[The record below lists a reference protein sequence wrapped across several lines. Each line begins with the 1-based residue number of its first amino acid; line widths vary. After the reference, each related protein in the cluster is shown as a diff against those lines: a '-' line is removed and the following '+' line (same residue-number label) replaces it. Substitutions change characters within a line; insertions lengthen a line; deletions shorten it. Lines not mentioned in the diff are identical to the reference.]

1 MVPAVRP
8 PNDRLL
14 IALAFASVYLIW
26 GTIFAV
32 TKLMVLS
39 APPFLAGSLRFFLAG
54 LILVGASFLSGRSLP
69 NTFIEWRHAGA
80 ISLLQVVG
88 SAGLNIIAMQH
99 IASNQSALLN
109 SSGALWIPLIA
120 AIGPRGESISSRVA
134 AGLGVGFVGV
144 ALLLWPRQGYTL
156 DHAAWQFAS
165 IGAAFSWG
173 LGTIYYRRS
182 QSATPMPM
190 QLGLGML
197 MGAVLLGATGLS
209 LGELP
214 RLHASVAGIGAI
226 VFLALFNSCIAYTA
240 YAYLMRRTSPAKLS
254 TYAYVNPLIAVVTG
268 WLAFDERLSS
278 TQLSGMAVILVS
290 VALVTIPAGGLR
302 RR

>member
-1 MVPAVRP
+1 VRP

-26 GTIFAV
+26 GTSFAV

-39 APPFLAGSLRFFLAG
+39 APPFIAGALRFLLAGTV
-54 LILVGASFLSGRSLP
+54 LVGASVLTGGRLP
-69 NTFIEWRHAGA
+69 DRAIEWRHAGA

-88 SAGLNIIAMQH
+88 SAGLNILAMQH

-109 SSGALWIPLIA
+109 ASGALWIPLIA
-120 AIGPRGESISSRVA
+120 AIGSRGEPITGRVA
-134 AGLGVGFVGV
+134 TGLGVGFVGV

-173 LGTIYYRRS
+173 VGTIYYRRS
-182 QSATPMPM
+182 QSVTPMPM

-197 MGAVLLGATGLS
+197 MGAAVLGAMGLAA
-209 LGELP
+209 GELP
-214 RLHASVAGIGAI
+214 RFHASVAGIGAI

-240 YAYLMRRTSPAKLS
+240 YAYLMRRTTPAKLS

-268 WLAFDERLSS
+268 WLAFNERLSS
-278 TQLSGMAVILVS
+278 TQFLGMAVILGS
-290 VALVTIPAGGLR
+290 VALVTIRVRTGPR
-302 RR
+302 R

>member
-1 MVPAVRP
+1 VRR

-26 GTIFAV
+26 GTSFAV

-39 APPFLAGSLRFFLAG
+39 APPFIAGALRFTLAGTVLVVASVLAG
-54 LILVGASFLSGRSLP
+54 GRLP
-69 NTFIEWRHAGA
+69 ERAIEWRHAGA

-88 SAGLNIIAMQH
+88 SAGLNILAMQH

-109 SSGALWIPLIA
+109 ASGALWIPLIA
-120 AIGPRGESISSRVA
+120 AIGPRGEPITRRVA
-134 AGLGVGFVGV
+134 TGLGVGFVGV

-182 QSATPMPM
+182 QSVTPMPM

-197 MGAVLLGATGLS
+197 MGAALLGAMGLAA
-209 LGELP
+209 GELP
-214 RLHASVAGIGAI
+214 RFHASIAGISAI

-240 YAYLMRRTSPAKLS
+240 YAYLMRRTTPAKLS
-254 TYAYVNPLIAVVTG
+254 TYAYVNPLIAVITG
-268 WLAFDERLSS
+268 WLAFNERLSA
-278 TQLSGMAVILVS
+278 TQFSGMAVILGS
-290 VALVTIPAGGLR
+290 VALVTIRARTGLR
-302 RR
+302 R